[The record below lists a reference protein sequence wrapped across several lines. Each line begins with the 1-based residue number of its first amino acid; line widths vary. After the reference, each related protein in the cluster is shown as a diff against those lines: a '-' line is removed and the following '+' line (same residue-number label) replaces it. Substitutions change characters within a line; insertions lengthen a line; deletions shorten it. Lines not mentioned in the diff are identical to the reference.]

1 MDSVLGLA
9 AFALVW
15 AGIVHLGKKQNWS
28 GRKRHWMGFL
38 AALLVAGAIGS
49 AFAPVDQTAPPTSTA
64 QSHEAAQPQGAAD
77 KALKKLDARIVS
89 VDHMPMATPPRL
101 VLTLNGSGWDE
112 AAMFYGFIVDAT
124 RVLDLMAAKNLVP
137 AGEDVVFILRAPMT
151 SGDAINVLHLELAAE
166 HVVVMAGK
174 NPSVPA
180 LLQQARVEFNGRHG
194 REIVTAF
201 CRSDRYQ
208 GAGGLAATPA
218 FCANAF
224 VGALPTGLGLDQAP

>member
-1 MDSVLGLA
+1 
-9 AFALVW
+9 
-15 AGIVHLGKKQNWS
+15 
-28 GRKRHWMGFL
+28 
-38 AALLVAGAIGS
+38 
-49 AFAPVDQTAPPTSTA
+49 
-64 QSHEAAQPQGAAD
+64 
-77 KALKKLDARIVS
+77 
-89 VDHMPMATPPRL
+89 
-101 VLTLNGSGWDE
+101 
-112 AAMFYGFIVDAT
+112 MFYGFIVDAT